1 MNYVISLGGS
11 IINPGKINV
20 KLLKAFGDLILT
32 FSKKGH
38 RFFIVTGGGQ
48 PARDA
53 QAAAKSVSKITP
65 DDLDWIGIAATK
77 VNAELL
83 RSIFGKAGYKRIIS
97 DPSKKVGGLKR
108 INIFSGWK
116 PGWSTDFVAVKVA
129 QTYDAK
135 TVINLSNIDY
145 VYDRDPRKHKNA
157 RKFERLTWE
166 EFNKLFSSKWNPGAN
181 VPFDPVAAKLAQQHG
196 IKVIIM
202 NGWELKNL
210 QNFVRNNAA
219 AGTVIE

>member
-11 IINPGKINV
+11 IINPSKINV
-20 KLLKAFGDLILT
+20 SFLAAFRKLILS
-32 FSKKGH
+32 FSKDN

-48 PARDA
+48 PAMDA
-53 QAAAKSVSKITP
+53 QAAAKSVTKITP
-65 DDLDWIGIAATK
+65 DDLDWTGIAATR

-83 RSIFGKAGYKRIIS
+83 RSIFGKVAYKRIIL

-116 PGWSTDFVAVKVA
+116 PGWSTDFVAVKIA
-129 QTYDAK
+129 QSYGIK

-145 VYDRDPRKHKNA
+145 VYDGDPRKHKNA
-157 RKFERLTWE
+157 RKFERLTWK

-181 VPFDPVAAKLAQQHG
+181 VPFDPRAARLAQKLDL
-196 IKVIIM
+196 KVVVM
-202 NGWELKNL
+202 NGLKLGNL
-210 QNFVRNNAA
+210 
-219 AGTVIE
+219 